1 MIIRE
6 CELQDIETWV
16 ELNLEFMEYEIKD
29 EDF

>member
-29 EDF
+29 EYF